1 MQKTILL
8 YISALSLVT
17 GFLSP
22 GCKDKSNAQN
32 QSGIAVTNSYLQCVV
47 KDLCPESTEVLSL
60 APPGMC
66 PGHFDISPSQ
76 VNQLGNCRILL
87 LFDFQEKIDNSMAGL
102 KSKGLKTS
110 LVKAQPG
117 MCIPDVYLA
126 TSQEVCDILSL
137 EFPDKE
143 TGYRHRLNII
153 NERLNRLSVDIKNAI
168 NNSELDSVKVVSSGH
183 QSEFVNWLGLETVA
197 TFEGSDSETFFNI
210 TECLKKAEG
219 QDVRFVIANKQE
231 GTSLADSLAE
241 RLGIQTVVFGNFPES
256 AKGHAGFDELLQ
268 QNVKF
273 LLEAARK

>member
-1 MQKTILL
+1 VFKYRFAFLFLLSTTAILC
-8 YISALSLVT
+8 
-17 GFLSP
+17 
-22 GCKDKSNAQN
+22 GCKPVTDQEKQPE
-32 QSGIAVTNSYLQCVV
+32 IAVSNSYLRSVV
-47 KDLCPESTEVLSL
+47 KDICAENMEVLSL

-87 LFDFQEKIDNSMAGL
+87 LFDFQEKIDSSMASL

-110 LVKAQPG
+110 LVKTQPG

-126 TSQEVCDILSL
+126 TCREVCDILSL

-143 TGYRHRLNII
+143 TGYRQRLNII
-153 NERLNRLSVDIKNAI
+153 NERLNKLSVDIKNAI
-168 NNSELDSVKVVSSGH
+168 TDSELDSVKVVSSGH
-183 QSEFVNWLGLETVA
+183 QSEFINWLGLETVA

-231 GTSLADSLAE
+231 GTSLADSLAK

-256 AKGHAGFDELLQ
+256 AKGHAGFDELLH

>member
-1 MQKTILL
+1 VFKYRFAFLFLLSTTAILC
-8 YISALSLVT
+8 
-17 GFLSP
+17 
-22 GCKDKSNAQN
+22 GCKPVTDQEKQPE
-32 QSGIAVTNSYLQCVV
+32 IAVSNSYLRSVV
-47 KDLCPESTEVLSL
+47 KDICAENMEVLSL

-87 LFDFQEKIDNSMAGL
+87 LFDFQEKIDSSMASL

-110 LVKAQPG
+110 LVKTQPG

-126 TSQEVCDILSL
+126 TCREVCDILSL

-143 TGYRHRLNII
+143 TGYRQRLNII
-153 NERLNRLSVDIKNAI
+153 NERLNKLSVDIKNAI
-168 NNSELDSVKVVSSGH
+168 TDSELDSVKVVSSGH
-183 QSEFVNWLGLETVA
+183 QSEFINWLGLETVA